1 MIDILLILSCFLRV
15 DMMIDEWQDNI
26 KPFTKSTERSND
38 TKKLR
43 ENIRFKTTGIN
54 VDKLTSTLILC
65 FYYSLQWKKIFVN
78 IWSLLQIQFIVLLER
93 WQSVSDDPGQINEN
107 KEDDANTKT
116 GYILN
121 LLLEDDFKE
130 SMLRKRQLWNEA
142 VLKEKRCSKMK

>member
-1 MIDILLILSCFLRV
+1 M
-15 DMMIDEWQDNI
+15 
-26 KPFTKSTERSND
+26 
-38 TKKLR
+38 
-43 ENIRFKTTGIN
+43 
-54 VDKLTSTLILC
+54 
-65 FYYSLQWKKIFVN
+65 
-78 IWSLLQIQFIVLLER
+78 QFIALIER
-93 WQSVSDDPGQINEN
+93 WQSVSDDPRQINEN

>member
-1 MIDILLILSCFLRV
+1 M
-15 DMMIDEWQDNI
+15 
-26 KPFTKSTERSND
+26 
-38 TKKLR
+38 
-43 ENIRFKTTGIN
+43 
-54 VDKLTSTLILC
+54 
-65 FYYSLQWKKIFVN
+65 
-78 IWSLLQIQFIVLLER
+78 QFIVRIER
-93 WQSVSDDPGQINEN
+93 WQSVSDDQGQINEN

>member
-1 MIDILLILSCFLRV
+1 MH
-15 DMMIDEWQDNI
+15 
-26 KPFTKSTERSND
+26 
-38 TKKLR
+38 
-43 ENIRFKTTGIN
+43 
-54 VDKLTSTLILC
+54 
-65 FYYSLQWKKIFVN
+65 
-78 IWSLLQIQFIVLLER
+78 FIVQIER
-93 WQSVSDDPGQINEN
+93 WQSVSDDQEQINEN

>member
-1 MIDILLILSCFLRV
+1 M
-15 DMMIDEWQDNI
+15 
-26 KPFTKSTERSND
+26 
-38 TKKLR
+38 
-43 ENIRFKTTGIN
+43 
-54 VDKLTSTLILC
+54 
-65 FYYSLQWKKIFVN
+65 
-78 IWSLLQIQFIVLLER
+78 QFIVRIER
-93 WQSVSDDPGQINEN
+93 WQSVSDDQGQRKEN

>member
-1 MIDILLILSCFLRV
+1 MH
-15 DMMIDEWQDNI
+15 
-26 KPFTKSTERSND
+26 
-38 TKKLR
+38 
-43 ENIRFKTTGIN
+43 
-54 VDKLTSTLILC
+54 
-65 FYYSLQWKKIFVN
+65 
-78 IWSLLQIQFIVLLER
+78 FIVQIER

-107 KEDDANTKT
+107 KKDDANTKT

>member
-1 MIDILLILSCFLRV
+1 MQCIV
-15 DMMIDEWQDNI
+15 
-26 KPFTKSTERSND
+26 
-38 TKKLR
+38 
-43 ENIRFKTTGIN
+43 
-54 VDKLTSTLILC
+54 
-65 FYYSLQWKKIFVN
+65 
-78 IWSLLQIQFIVLLER
+78 QIER
-93 WQSVSDDPGQINEN
+93 WQSVSDDQGQINEN

>member
-1 MIDILLILSCFLRV
+1 M
-15 DMMIDEWQDNI
+15 
-26 KPFTKSTERSND
+26 
-38 TKKLR
+38 
-43 ENIRFKTTGIN
+43 
-54 VDKLTSTLILC
+54 
-65 FYYSLQWKKIFVN
+65 
-78 IWSLLQIQFIVLLER
+78 QFIVQIER
-93 WQSVSDDPGQINEN
+93 WQSVSDDQGQINEN